1 MVSIVT
7 YSCKLEDL
15 GGQIFEYGCDIDGS
29 LGADAHLVLGVLLEE
44 ALDTTARELRGG
56 NNELVHMLI
65 CYVID
70 LCKIRQHNWHS
81 TDIAIMQCR

>member
-1 MVSIVT
+1 MVSMVT

-29 LGADAHLVLGVLLEE
+29 FGADAHLALGVLLEE

-56 NNELVHMLI
+56 
-65 CYVID
+65 
-70 LCKIRQHNWHS
+70 K
-81 TDIAIMQCR
+81 

>member
-1 MVSIVT
+1 MVSIGT

-15 GGQIFEYGCDIDGS
+15 GGQIFEYSCDIDGS

-56 NNELVHMLI
+56 NNGLVYVFMLYLGI
-65 CYVID
+65 SLQD
-70 LCKIRQHNWHS
+70 K
-81 TDIAIMQCR
+81 TA